1 MKKRSL
7 LAIVLWDITL
17 LCGPLV
23 IGLILVLKGWS
34 WANFRVALL
43 AMYGAELFLMLVSGW
58 EPEVLRLRGK
68 TYDTIQ
74 VKIEENFER
83 YLGNQFAKK
92 IRYNLKREVR
102 LLEDSAPGEVVMKVC
117 TAPDEVTHFLCAAER
132 IARRTYQW
140 KLGFNTARATPS
152 AIRETAYLAKHGRW
166 RSYLL
171 LIRDVYER
179 QLGMARSAGG

>member
-68 TYDTIQ
+68 TYASFNAPAFKDIYAPPDRT
-74 VKIEENFER
+74 
-83 YLGNQFAKK
+83 
-92 IRYNLKREVR
+92 NLEKAQMPR
-102 LLEDSAPGEVVMKVC
+102 G
-117 TAPDEVTHFLCAAER
+117 
-132 IARRTYQW
+132 
-140 KLGFNTARATPS
+140 
-152 AIRETAYLAKHGRW
+152 
-166 RSYLL
+166 
-171 LIRDVYER
+171 IRDPIAIGPGIAVV
-179 QLGMARSAGG
+179 LVLLTFFILH